1 MAKRINSIK
10 VVHFDETTENGVR
23 TQQVSV
29 LIEIEGEKPRLIQG
43 TQVLKGDVNGNHTI
57 NYTIFDGKNIGKA
70 TYSINTMEKNK
81 NDSKLKIVGISE
93 GKACCGNSKPI
104 DTTLMVSNKTYSSND
119 PSIQCDI
126 CQAIIKEICEELA
139 EGIPSEDI
147 CAEVC
152 SEVCLLFVET
162 LLGYLIC
169 VAICATV
176 CELGLEAAE
185 NYGCDVGAQFICQ
198 KIGYC

>member
-1 MAKRINSIK
+1 MKC
-10 VVHFDETTENGVR
+10 ET
-23 TQQVSV
+23 
-29 LIEIEGEKPRLIQG
+29 P
-43 TQVLKGDVNGNHTI
+43 
-57 NYTIFDGKNIGKA
+57 YTIEKKA
-70 TYSINTMEKNK
+70 DKTKIN
-81 NDSKLKIVGISE
+81 IVGISE
-93 GKACCGNSKPI
+93 GAICCGQNKPV
-104 DTTLMVSNKTYSSND
+104 DTTIDISNKTSSAND

-139 EGIPSEDI
+139 DGIPSEDI

-162 LLGYLIC
+162 LVGYLIC

-185 NYGCDVGAQFICQ
+185 DYGCGVGANFICQ